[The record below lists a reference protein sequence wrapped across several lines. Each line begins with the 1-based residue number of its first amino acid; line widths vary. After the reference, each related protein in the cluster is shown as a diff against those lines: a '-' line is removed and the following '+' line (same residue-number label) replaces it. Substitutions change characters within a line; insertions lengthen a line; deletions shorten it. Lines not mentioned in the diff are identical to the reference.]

1 MLTFAEA
8 ARQPQ
13 SRVGAESHRLA
24 AQESEVPG
32 GMVVPAAFEEGF
44 YRGTNLP
51 EQIRRL
57 FSVINPA
64 RIDED
69 HLEAL
74 CGRAQELVR
83 TNYLLDDAVQVF
95 YRALANAGLAGSG
108 LAGVAIR
115 DVHLRRPGELHTE
128 SAHVM
133 PPGTAALHALKRL
146 WTSDWT
152 FEAVLTRLDDTG
164 GVGLDARPTLILPGP
179 PGVPDSAKAAALG
192 VPVALVNGFGVVGLL

>member
-8 ARQPQ
+8 ARQPE

-24 AQESEVPG
+24 AREPELPG
-32 GMVVPAAFEEGF
+32 GMVVPAGFEEGF
-44 YRGTNLP
+44 YLGANLP
-51 EQIRRL
+51 EQVRRL

-83 TNYLLDDAVQVF
+83 TSYLLDDAVQVF

-115 DVHLRRPGELHTE
+115 DVHLRRAGELGSE
-128 SAHVM
+128 SAHVT

-146 WTSDWT
+146 WTTDWT
-152 FEAVLTRLDDTG
+152 FDAVLTRLDDTG

-179 PGVPDSAKAAALG
+179 PGVPDSTKAAALG
-192 VPVALVNGFGVVGLL
+192 VPVALVNGFGLVGLP